1 MNEIRVKW
9 RKSNTQFY
17 TKHARTFV
25 IPFYYDSASSTV
37 INYSSGSAKVRNKIR
52 VSVPYGKKLRFLRF
66 RFQFRNMGL
75 RSLLFVTN
83 LSLPITIS
91 LLPCK
96 KNNLP
101 KSSLSRGP
109 KPSRYSRT
117 SVSARS
123 RSKFWNKMY
132 PMGRCKEI
140 PLSYRYSIISLVFR
154 ILIRWL
160 LIPRNYS
167 NRLLDPDPVI
177 LNYRSADSYLEP
189 GNKYPYSCNLSKI
202 QKYFLNSIFYQF

>member
-1 MNEIRVKW
+1 MLNEGNQI
-9 RKSNTQFY
+9 QLY
-17 TKHARTFV
+17 TLHVRTFV
-25 IPFYYDSASSTV
+25 IPFYYASGFSTV
-37 INYSSGSAKVRNKIR
+37 INYSSGSAMVRNKIT
-52 VSVPYGKKLRFLRF
+52 VQVPYGKRLRFLRF
-66 RFQFRNMGL
+66 RFQFRNNGL
-75 RSLLFVTN
+75 RSLLFIAN
-83 LSLPITIS
+83 LSWPIRVQCI
-91 LLPCK
+91 